1 MFTNKLI
8 NDSLAEAVKKV
19 MKDEESGLRMAAH
32 AAHKSGKKMFTFQ
45 GKTYPVK
52 VQGEEVSFGEAI
64 EEDKDCVTEPKAK
77 EIAKKEV
84 KSHETQHHG
93 SKGDV
98 AKHVKKM
105 HKEETFKD
113 RLIESAY
120 GKKSPMIDEDDSKMT
135 PEQKK
140 KKEKI
145 VLSMKDKEKEFKAK
159 YGKNWKNV
167 MYATAT
173 KLAMKE
179 EFDPEDLEE
188 AKDEKSEDAKEHYKK
203 HVLPLYREHGLSPTF
218 ANAVNAHVKKYGIHQ
233 VWNHHSIDGTSM
245 PSWFDTKVNRVKP
258 LKQTYTHEHVE
269 QVQEGEPSYYKGKSH
284 TGNALPPP
292 GSFADMKRT
301 GNTLLKGFKSNPQP
315 IKPYVAPKKQVDEVS
330 QSEVDKF
337 HKKLDTLVHSTFGK
351 SSKEKKMKED
361 VEQMDE
367 ANLLHVKVGEKVRLT
382 NPKSPASHTV
392 DKIDGQDVHITK
404 NDGKKVVMPLERIKR
419 IKYQA
424 SKLGEDIDENVLK
437 KAAHV
442 VGKVGKAAYNAFDK
456 ANDAGERAVGKHV
469 IPFLDKHLG
478 NDSPFD
484 KFNQAGERM
493 VGKGLNKLSD
503 LHKKL
508 SKEDVEQIDEVGD
521 TEKGRQ
527 ALTRL
532 IGARV
537 QDPKGKHGLEGVK
550 RALKRLGPARKL
562 RGEEV
567 EELEQM
573 EEGLKSWV
581 LGKAA
586 KYTDMP
592 PGAVAD
598 NFMVGLKKKTP
609 MSVISHP
616 KYRHFAKELRDHILN
631 AKDGE
636 EAMHRATD
644 KDFRNKLMKKHMP
657 SLGEEVEHIDEK
669 NKSHT
674 HAAHYE
680 NEKGEWVGM
689 NLLVAKDDDDAIRQA
704 HEKCK
709 EGCRLSRVERH
720 IPVKEEVDPPF
731 VPDKKKSPANVTDK
745 SGAHHTAMS
754 RVRHLAR
761 QALEKQ
767 KKMKKE
773 MIGKAGMTSEETNEE

>member
-1 MFTNKLI
+1 MFTNKLKM
-8 NDSLAEAVKKV
+8 DSIAEAVKKV

-52 VQGEEVSFGEAI
+52 VQGEQVSYGEAI
-64 EEDKDCVTEPKAK
+64 QEDKDEGHEDEAEDKKMCKD
-77 EIAKKEV
+77 IAKKEV
-84 KSHETQHHG
+84 KKHEKERHG

-98 AKHVKKM
+98 AQHVKKM

-113 RLIESAY
+113 RLIEAAY
-120 GKKSPMIDEDDSKMT
+120 AKKSPMIDEDDSEMT

-159 YGKNWKNV
+159 YGKNWKSV

-179 EFDPEDLEE
+179 EFNPEDLDEGYN
-188 AKDEKSEDAKEHYKK
+188 AKREHELNMDAAQRDMDRRAAQGEDMTGAKIHPKTYEIIMPKKPAAKKMAKE
-203 HVLPLYREHGLSPTF
+203 E
-218 ANAVNAHVKKYGIHQ
+218 I
-233 VWNHHSIDGTSM
+233 
-245 PSWFDTKVNRVKP
+245 
-258 LKQTYTHEHVE
+258 
-269 QVQEGEPSYYKGKSH
+269 
-284 TGNALPPP
+284 
-292 GSFADMKRT
+292 
-301 GNTLLKGFKSNPQP
+301 
-315 IKPYVAPKKQVDEVS
+315 S

-424 SKLGEDIDENVLK
+424 SKLGEDI
-437 KAAHV
+437 
-442 VGKVGKAAYNAFDK
+442 
-456 ANDAGERAVGKHV
+456 
-469 IPFLDKHLG
+469 
-478 NDSPFD
+478 
-484 KFNQAGERM
+484 
-493 VGKGLNKLSD
+493 
-503 LHKKL
+503 
-508 SKEDVEQIDEVGD
+508 EQIDEVGD

-550 RALKRLGPARKL
+550 RALKRLGPARRL

-567 EELEQM
+567 EEL
-573 EEGLKSWV
+573 
-581 LGKAA
+581 
-586 KYTDMP
+586 
-592 PGAVAD
+592 
-598 NFMVGLKKKTP
+598 
-609 MSVISHP
+609 
-616 KYRHFAKELRDHILN
+616 
-631 AKDGE
+631 
-636 EAMHRATD
+636 
-644 KDFRNKLMKKHMP
+644 
-657 SLGEEVEHIDEK
+657 DEK

-680 NEKGEWVGM
+680 NDKGEWVGM
-689 NLLVAKDDDDAIRQA
+689 NLLVAKDDEDAIRQA

-709 EGCRLSRVERH
+709 KGCRLSRVERH
-720 IPVKEEVDPPF
+720 IPVKEEVELDEAQGLDSFLKSRGMNPKTMNREKKSAWARSDAFKTWAQNRPVSSSTYGYKTASEETEIDEKVREPYAVGMAAAKKQAGITRTHDLPKSVIKKGHEIAKKVMAREALEPPF
-731 VPDKKKSPANVTDK
+731 EPDVKKSNVDVTDK
-745 SGAHHTAMS
+745 SGAKHSAMS

-773 MIGKAGMTSEETNEE
+773 MIGKAGMTSEETDEE

>member
-64 EEDKDCVTEPKAK
+64 EEAKDCVTEPRAK

-120 GKKSPMIDEDDSKMT
+120 GKKSPMIDEDDSEMT

-145 VLSMKDKEKEFKAK
+145 VLSMKDREKQFKAK
-159 YGKNWKNV
+159 YGKNWKSV

-188 AKDEKSEDAKEHYKK
+188 AKGETEKEFKARQARLAAAHDATKQNPERLKRLMKIPGYGAAMSLAQKTTKE
-203 HVLPLYREHGLSPTF
+203 E
-218 ANAVNAHVKKYGIHQ
+218 
-233 VWNHHSIDGTSM
+233 
-245 PSWFDTKVNRVKP
+245 
-258 LKQTYTHEHVE
+258 VE
-269 QVQEGEPSYYKGKSH
+269 QVQEGEPAYYKGKST

-292 GSFADMKRT
+292 GSFADRKRT
-301 GNTLLKGFKSNPQP
+301 GDTFLKGFKSNPQP
-315 IKPYVAPKKQVDEVS
+315 IKPYVAPKSKNEEVEQIDEISKKTLGSYVNKASVDIARSGVTKGMLTH
-330 QSEVDKF
+330 QSNKEIMSKRIEKRAKGIKMAT
-337 HKKLDTLVHSTFGK
+337 KKLT
-351 SSKEKKMKED
+351 
-361 VEQMDE
+361 
-367 ANLLHVKVGEKVRLT
+367 GEET
-382 NPKSPASHTV
+382 
-392 DKIDGQDVHITK
+392 
-404 NDGKKVVMPLERIKR
+404 
-419 IKYQA
+419 
-424 SKLGEDIDENVLK
+424 
-437 KAAHV
+437 
-442 VGKVGKAAYNAFDK
+442 
-456 ANDAGERAVGKHV
+456 
-469 IPFLDKHLG
+469 
-478 NDSPFD
+478 
-484 KFNQAGERM
+484 
-493 VGKGLNKLSD
+493 
-503 LHKKL
+503 
-508 SKEDVEQIDEVGD
+508 EQIDEVGD
-521 TEKGRQ
+521 TEEGRQ
-527 ALTRL
+527 ALTKL

-567 EELEQM
+567 EEL
-573 EEGLKSWV
+573 
-581 LGKAA
+581 
-586 KYTDMP
+586 
-592 PGAVAD
+592 
-598 NFMVGLKKKTP
+598 
-609 MSVISHP
+609 
-616 KYRHFAKELRDHILN
+616 
-631 AKDGE
+631 
-636 EAMHRATD
+636 
-644 KDFRNKLMKKHMP
+644 
-657 SLGEEVEHIDEK
+657 DEK

-720 IPVKEEVDPPF
+720 IPVKESTDDDVPF
-731 VPDKKKSPANVTDK
+731 VPDKKKSSANVTDK

-754 RVRHLAR
+754 RVRHLAK

>member
-120 GKKSPMIDEDDSKMT
+120 GKKSPMIDEDDSEMT

-159 YGKNWKNV
+159 YGKNWKSV

-179 EFDPEDLEE
+179 DFDPEDLEE
-188 AKDEKSEDAKEHYKK
+188 DKDAERERKRKQKELLRQAERFEKTKPHGWGTLANMARGEAAKLNKEETEELDEISKKTLGSYVNKAAVDIARSGVTKGMLTHQSNKEIMSKRIEKRAKGIKMATKK
-203 HVLPLYREHGLSPTF
+203 LT
-218 ANAVNAHVKKYGIHQ
+218 
-233 VWNHHSIDGTSM
+233 
-245 PSWFDTKVNRVKP
+245 
-258 LKQTYTHEHVE
+258 
-269 QVQEGEPSYYKGKSH
+269 GEE
-284 TGNALPPP
+284 TE
-292 GSFADMKRT
+292 
-301 GNTLLKGFKSNPQP
+301 
-315 IKPYVAPKKQVDEVS
+315 QVDEVS
-330 QSEVDKF
+330 KVEVDKF
-337 HKKLDTLVHSTFGK
+337 HKKLDTLVHSSFGK
-351 SSKEKKMKED
+351 SSKEKKMKE
-361 VEQMDE
+361 E
-367 ANLLHVKVGEKVRLT
+367 
-382 NPKSPASHTV
+382 
-392 DKIDGQDVHITK
+392 
-404 NDGKKVVMPLERIKR
+404 
-419 IKYQA
+419 
-424 SKLGEDIDENVLK
+424 
-437 KAAHV
+437 
-442 VGKVGKAAYNAFDK
+442 
-456 ANDAGERAVGKHV
+456 
-469 IPFLDKHLG
+469 
-478 NDSPFD
+478 
-484 KFNQAGERM
+484 
-493 VGKGLNKLSD
+493 
-503 LHKKL
+503 
-508 SKEDVEQIDEVGD
+508 VEQIDEVGD

-527 ALTRL
+527 ALTKL

-550 RALKRLGPARKL
+550 RALKRLGPAKRL

-567 EELEQM
+567 EEL
-573 EEGLKSWV
+573 
-581 LGKAA
+581 
-586 KYTDMP
+586 
-592 PGAVAD
+592 
-598 NFMVGLKKKTP
+598 
-609 MSVISHP
+609 
-616 KYRHFAKELRDHILN
+616 
-631 AKDGE
+631 
-636 EAMHRATD
+636 
-644 KDFRNKLMKKHMP
+644 
-657 SLGEEVEHIDEK
+657 DEK
-669 NKSHT
+669 NTSHT

-680 NEKGEWVGM
+680 NDKGEWVGM

-720 IPVKEEVDPPF
+720 IPVKEEVELDEKAREPYAIGMAAAKKQAGITRTHDLPKSVVKKGHEIAKKVMAREAEELPF
-731 VPDKKKSPANVTDK
+731 VPDEKKQKVDITDK

-754 RVRHLAR
+754 RVRHLAK

-773 MIGKAGMTSEETNEE
+773 MIGKAGMTSEETDEE

>member
-1 MFTNKLI
+1 M
-8 NDSLAEAVKKV
+8 DSIAEAVKKV

-52 VQGEEVSFGEAI
+52 VQGEQVSYGEAI
-64 EEDKDCVTEPKAK
+64 QEDKDEGHEDEAEDKKMCKD
-77 EIAKKEV
+77 IAKKEV
-84 KSHETQHHG
+84 KKHEKERHG

-98 AKHVKKM
+98 AQHVKKM

-113 RLIESAY
+113 RLIEAAY
-120 GKKSPMIDEDDSKMT
+120 AKKSPMIDEDDSEMT

-159 YGKNWKNV
+159 YGKNWKSV

-179 EFDPEDLEE
+179 EFNPEDLDEGYN
-188 AKDEKSEDAKEHYKK
+188 AKREHELNMDAAQRDMDRRAAQGEDMTGAKIHPKTYEIIMPKKPAAKKMAKE
-203 HVLPLYREHGLSPTF
+203 E
-218 ANAVNAHVKKYGIHQ
+218 I
-233 VWNHHSIDGTSM
+233 
-245 PSWFDTKVNRVKP
+245 
-258 LKQTYTHEHVE
+258 
-269 QVQEGEPSYYKGKSH
+269 
-284 TGNALPPP
+284 
-292 GSFADMKRT
+292 
-301 GNTLLKGFKSNPQP
+301 
-315 IKPYVAPKKQVDEVS
+315 S

-424 SKLGEDIDENVLK
+424 SKLGEDI
-437 KAAHV
+437 
-442 VGKVGKAAYNAFDK
+442 
-456 ANDAGERAVGKHV
+456 
-469 IPFLDKHLG
+469 
-478 NDSPFD
+478 
-484 KFNQAGERM
+484 
-493 VGKGLNKLSD
+493 
-503 LHKKL
+503 
-508 SKEDVEQIDEVGD
+508 EQIDEVGD

-550 RALKRLGPARKL
+550 RALKRLGPARRL

-567 EELEQM
+567 EEL
-573 EEGLKSWV
+573 
-581 LGKAA
+581 
-586 KYTDMP
+586 
-592 PGAVAD
+592 
-598 NFMVGLKKKTP
+598 
-609 MSVISHP
+609 
-616 KYRHFAKELRDHILN
+616 
-631 AKDGE
+631 
-636 EAMHRATD
+636 
-644 KDFRNKLMKKHMP
+644 
-657 SLGEEVEHIDEK
+657 DEK

-680 NEKGEWVGM
+680 NDKGEWVGM
-689 NLLVAKDDDDAIRQA
+689 NLLVAKDDEDAIRQA

-709 EGCRLSRVERH
+709 KGCRLSRVERH
-720 IPVKEEVDPPF
+720 IPVKEEVELDEAQGLDSFLKSRGMNPKTMNREKKSAWARSDAFKTWAQNRPVSSSTYGYKTASEETEIDEKVREPYAVGMAAAKKQAGITRTHDLPKSVIKKGHEIAKKVMAREALEPPF
-731 VPDKKKSPANVTDK
+731 EPDVKKSNVDVTDK
-745 SGAHHTAMS
+745 SGAKHSAMS

-773 MIGKAGMTSEETNEE
+773 MIGKAGMTSEETDEE

>member
-1 MFTNKLI
+1 MFTNKLKM
-8 NDSLAEAVKKV
+8 DSIAEAVKKV

-52 VQGEEVSFGEAI
+52 VQGEQVSYGEAI
-64 EEDKDCVTEPKAK
+64 QEDKDEGHEDEAEDKKMCKD
-77 EIAKKEV
+77 IAKKEV
-84 KSHETQHHG
+84 KKHEKERHG

-98 AKHVKKM
+98 AQHVKKM

-113 RLIESAY
+113 RLIEAAY
-120 GKKSPMIDEDDSKMT
+120 AKKSPMIDED
-135 PEQKK
+135 E
-140 KKEKI
+140 
-145 VLSMKDKEKEFKAK
+145 
-159 YGKNWKNV
+159 
-167 MYATAT
+167 
-173 KLAMKE
+173 
-179 EFDPEDLEE
+179 
-188 AKDEKSEDAKEHYKK
+188 DEKSEDAKEHYKK

-424 SKLGEDIDENVLK
+424 SKLGEDI
-437 KAAHV
+437 
-442 VGKVGKAAYNAFDK
+442 
-456 ANDAGERAVGKHV
+456 
-469 IPFLDKHLG
+469 
-478 NDSPFD
+478 
-484 KFNQAGERM
+484 
-493 VGKGLNKLSD
+493 
-503 LHKKL
+503 
-508 SKEDVEQIDEVGD
+508 EQIDEVGD

-567 EELEQM
+567 EEL
-573 EEGLKSWV
+573 
-581 LGKAA
+581 
-586 KYTDMP
+586 
-592 PGAVAD
+592 
-598 NFMVGLKKKTP
+598 
-609 MSVISHP
+609 
-616 KYRHFAKELRDHILN
+616 
-631 AKDGE
+631 
-636 EAMHRATD
+636 
-644 KDFRNKLMKKHMP
+644 
-657 SLGEEVEHIDEK
+657 DEK

-680 NEKGEWVGM
+680 NDKGEWVGM
-689 NLLVAKDDDDAIRQA
+689 NLLVAKDDEDAIRQA

-709 EGCRLSRVERH
+709 KGCRLSRVERH
-720 IPVKEEVDPPF
+720 IPVKEEVELDEAEGLDSFLKSRGMNPKTMNREKKSAWARSDAFKTWAQNRPVSSSTYQYKTASEETEIDEKVREPYAIGMAAAKKQAGITRTHDLPKSVIKKGHEIAKKVMAREALEPPF
-731 VPDKKKSPANVTDK
+731 EPDVKKSNVDVTDK
-745 SGAHHTAMS
+745 SGAKHSAMS

-773 MIGKAGMTSEETNEE
+773 MIGKAGMTSEETDEE

>member
-159 YGKNWKNV
+159 YGKNWKSV

-179 EFDPEDLEE
+179 DFDSEDLDEGSGPKE
-188 AKDEKSEDAKEHYKK
+188 KQKTPYRDINSPEYKGAAKKHIEKMDADEKTRKGKDLLNKIMKK
-203 HVLPLYREHGLSPTF
+203 
-218 ANAVNAHVKKYGIHQ
+218 
-233 VWNHHSIDGTSM
+233 
-245 PSWFDTKVNRVKP
+245 
-258 LKQTYTHEHVE
+258 
-269 QVQEGEPSYYKGKSH
+269 EGEPSYYKGKSH

-493 VGKGLNKLSD
+493 VGKGLHALR
-503 LHKKL
+503 KL
-508 SKEDVEQIDEVGD
+508 SKEEVEQIDEVGD

>member
-1 MFTNKLI
+1 MKIPGYSAAMSLAQKTTKEEVEQIDEVYIHMPVYDKYITDVRRKKGRDSMNFGEFANHHGMDKVPHIINDLKKERSELI
-8 NDSLAEAVKKV
+8 NKHKSIKV
-19 MKDEESGLRMAAH
+19 AMLHDRAISGL
-32 AAHKSGKKMFTFQ
+32 KS
-45 GKTYPVK
+45 
-52 VQGEEVSFGEAI
+52 A
-64 EEDKDCVTEPKAK
+64 
-77 EIAKKEV
+77 
-84 KSHETQHHG
+84 
-93 SKGDV
+93 
-98 AKHVKKM
+98 
-105 HKEETFKD
+105 
-113 RLIESAY
+113 
-120 GKKSPMIDEDDSKMT
+120 
-135 PEQKK
+135 
-140 KKEKI
+140 
-145 VLSMKDKEKEFKAK
+145 
-159 YGKNWKNV
+159 
-167 MYATAT
+167 
-173 KLAMKE
+173 
-179 EFDPEDLEE
+179 
-188 AKDEKSEDAKEHYKK
+188 AKEHAQQN
-203 HVLPLYREHGLSPTF
+203 E
-218 ANAVNAHVKKYGIHQ
+218 
-233 VWNHHSIDGTSM
+233 
-245 PSWFDTKVNRVKP
+245 
-258 LKQTYTHEHVE
+258 E
-269 QVQEGEPSYYKGKSH
+269 
-284 TGNALPPP
+284 
-292 GSFADMKRT
+292 
-301 GNTLLKGFKSNPQP
+301 
-315 IKPYVAPKKQVDEVS
+315 
-330 QSEVDKF
+330 
-337 HKKLDTLVHSTFGK
+337 
-351 SSKEKKMKED
+351 
-361 VEQMDE
+361 
-367 ANLLHVKVGEKVRLT
+367 
-382 NPKSPASHTV
+382 
-392 DKIDGQDVHITK
+392 
-404 NDGKKVVMPLERIKR
+404 
-419 IKYQA
+419 
-424 SKLGEDIDENVLK
+424 
-437 KAAHV
+437 
-442 VGKVGKAAYNAFDK
+442 
-456 ANDAGERAVGKHV
+456 
-469 IPFLDKHLG
+469 
-478 NDSPFD
+478 
-484 KFNQAGERM
+484 
-493 VGKGLNKLSD
+493 
-503 LHKKL
+503 
-508 SKEDVEQIDEVGD
+508 VEQIDEVGD

-689 NLLVAKDDDDAIRQA
+689 NLLVAKDDNDAIRQA

-731 VPDKKKSPANVTDK
+731 IPDKKKSSANVTDK

-754 RVRHLAR
+754 RVRHLAK

-773 MIGKAGMTSEETNEE
+773 MLGKDGMTSEETNEE

>member
-1 MFTNKLI
+1 MFTNKLL

-64 EEDKDCVTEPKAK
+64 EEAKDCVTEPKAK

-93 SKGDV
+93 EKGDV

-120 GKKSPMIDEDDSKMT
+120 GKKSPMIDEDDSEMT

-159 YGKNWKNV
+159 YGKNWKSV

-179 EFDPEDLEE
+179 DFDPEQLEE
-188 AKDEKSEDAKEHYKK
+188 VS
-203 HVLPLYREHGLSPTF
+203 
-218 ANAVNAHVKKYGIHQ
+218 
-233 VWNHHSIDGTSM
+233 
-245 PSWFDTKVNRVKP
+245 KV
-258 LKQTYTHEHVE
+258 
-269 QVQEGEPSYYKGKSH
+269 
-284 TGNALPPP
+284 
-292 GSFADMKRT
+292 
-301 GNTLLKGFKSNPQP
+301 
-315 IKPYVAPKKQVDEVS
+315 
-330 QSEVDKF
+330 EVDKF
-337 HKKLDTLVHSTFGK
+337 HKKLDTLVHSSFGK
-351 SSKEKKMKED
+351 SSKEKKM
-361 VEQMDE
+361 
-367 ANLLHVKVGEKVRLT
+367 
-382 NPKSPASHTV
+382 
-392 DKIDGQDVHITK
+392 
-404 NDGKKVVMPLERIKR
+404 
-419 IKYQA
+419 
-424 SKLGEDIDENVLK
+424 
-437 KAAHV
+437 
-442 VGKVGKAAYNAFDK
+442 
-456 ANDAGERAVGKHV
+456 
-469 IPFLDKHLG
+469 
-478 NDSPFD
+478 
-484 KFNQAGERM
+484 
-493 VGKGLNKLSD
+493 
-503 LHKKL
+503 
-508 SKEDVEQIDEVGD
+508 KEDVEQIDEVGD

-527 ALTRL
+527 ALTKL

-537 QDPKGKHGLEGVK
+537 QDPKGKHGLEGAK
-550 RALKRLGPARKL
+550 RALKRLGPARRL

-567 EELEQM
+567 EQ
-573 EEGLKSWV
+573 
-581 LGKAA
+581 
-586 KYTDMP
+586 
-592 PGAVAD
+592 
-598 NFMVGLKKKTP
+598 
-609 MSVISHP
+609 
-616 KYRHFAKELRDHILN
+616 
-631 AKDGE
+631 
-636 EAMHRATD
+636 
-644 KDFRNKLMKKHMP
+644 
-657 SLGEEVEHIDEK
+657 IDEK

-680 NEKGEWVGM
+680 NDKGEWVGM
-689 NLLVAKDDDDAIRQA
+689 NLLVAKDDNDAISQA

-720 IPVKEEVDPPF
+720 IPVKESTDDDVPF
-731 VPDKKKSPANVTDK
+731 APDKKKSSANVTDK

-754 RVRHLAR
+754 RVRHLAK
-761 QALEKQ
+761 QAIEKQ

>member
-1 MFTNKLI
+1 MFTNKLKM
-8 NDSLAEAVKKV
+8 DSIAEAVKKV

-52 VQGEEVSFGEAI
+52 VQGEQVSYGEAI
-64 EEDKDCVTEPKAK
+64 QEDKDEGHEDEAEDKKMCKD
-77 EIAKKEV
+77 IAKKEV
-84 KSHETQHHG
+84 KKHEKERHG

-98 AKHVKKM
+98 AQHVKKM

-113 RLIESAY
+113 RLIEAAY
-120 GKKSPMIDEDDSKMT
+120 AKKSPMIDEDDSEMT

-159 YGKNWKNV
+159 YGKNWKSV

-179 EFDPEDLEE
+179 EFNPEDLDEGYN
-188 AKDEKSEDAKEHYKK
+188 AKREHELNMDAAQRDMDRRAAQGEDMTGAKIHPKTYEIIMPKKPAAKKMAKE
-203 HVLPLYREHGLSPTF
+203 E
-218 ANAVNAHVKKYGIHQ
+218 I
-233 VWNHHSIDGTSM
+233 
-245 PSWFDTKVNRVKP
+245 
-258 LKQTYTHEHVE
+258 
-269 QVQEGEPSYYKGKSH
+269 
-284 TGNALPPP
+284 
-292 GSFADMKRT
+292 
-301 GNTLLKGFKSNPQP
+301 
-315 IKPYVAPKKQVDEVS
+315 S

-424 SKLGEDIDENVLK
+424 SKLGEDI
-437 KAAHV
+437 
-442 VGKVGKAAYNAFDK
+442 
-456 ANDAGERAVGKHV
+456 
-469 IPFLDKHLG
+469 
-478 NDSPFD
+478 
-484 KFNQAGERM
+484 
-493 VGKGLNKLSD
+493 
-503 LHKKL
+503 
-508 SKEDVEQIDEVGD
+508 EQIDEVGD

-567 EELEQM
+567 EEL
-573 EEGLKSWV
+573 
-581 LGKAA
+581 
-586 KYTDMP
+586 
-592 PGAVAD
+592 
-598 NFMVGLKKKTP
+598 
-609 MSVISHP
+609 
-616 KYRHFAKELRDHILN
+616 
-631 AKDGE
+631 
-636 EAMHRATD
+636 
-644 KDFRNKLMKKHMP
+644 
-657 SLGEEVEHIDEK
+657 DEK

-680 NEKGEWVGM
+680 NDKGEWVGM
-689 NLLVAKDDDDAIRQA
+689 NLLVAKDDEDAIRQA

-709 EGCRLSRVERH
+709 KGCRLSRVERH
-720 IPVKEEVDPPF
+720 IPVKEEVELDEAQGLDSFLKSRGMNPKTMNREKKSAWARSDAFKTWAQNRPVSSSTYGYKTASEETEIDEKVREPYAVGMAAAKKQAGITRTHDLPKSVIKKGHEIAKKVMAREALEPPF
-731 VPDKKKSPANVTDK
+731 EPDVKKSNVDVTDK
-745 SGAHHTAMS
+745 SGAKHSAMS

-773 MIGKAGMTSEETNEE
+773 MIGKAGMTSEETDEE

>member
-1 MFTNKLI
+1 MFTNKLKM
-8 NDSLAEAVKKV
+8 DSIAEAVKKV

-52 VQGEEVSFGEAI
+52 VQGEQVSYGEAI
-64 EEDKDCVTEPKAK
+64 QEDKDEGHEDEAEDKKMCKD
-77 EIAKKEV
+77 IAKKEV
-84 KSHETQHHG
+84 KKHEKERHG

-98 AKHVKKM
+98 AQHVKKM

-113 RLIESAY
+113 RLIEAAY
-120 GKKSPMIDEDDSKMT
+120 AKKSPMIDEDDSEMT

-159 YGKNWKNV
+159 YGKNWKSV

-179 EFDPEDLEE
+179 EFNPEDLDEGYN
-188 AKDEKSEDAKEHYKK
+188 AKREHELNMDAAQRDMDRRAAQGEDMTGAKIHPKTYEIIMPKKPAAKKMAKE
-203 HVLPLYREHGLSPTF
+203 E
-218 ANAVNAHVKKYGIHQ
+218 I
-233 VWNHHSIDGTSM
+233 
-245 PSWFDTKVNRVKP
+245 
-258 LKQTYTHEHVE
+258 
-269 QVQEGEPSYYKGKSH
+269 
-284 TGNALPPP
+284 
-292 GSFADMKRT
+292 
-301 GNTLLKGFKSNPQP
+301 
-315 IKPYVAPKKQVDEVS
+315 S

-351 SSKEKKMKED
+351 SSKEKKMRED

-424 SKLGEDIDENVLK
+424 SKLGEDI
-437 KAAHV
+437 
-442 VGKVGKAAYNAFDK
+442 
-456 ANDAGERAVGKHV
+456 
-469 IPFLDKHLG
+469 
-478 NDSPFD
+478 
-484 KFNQAGERM
+484 
-493 VGKGLNKLSD
+493 
-503 LHKKL
+503 
-508 SKEDVEQIDEVGD
+508 EQIDEVGD

-550 RALKRLGPARKL
+550 RALKRLGPARRL

-567 EELEQM
+567 EEL
-573 EEGLKSWV
+573 
-581 LGKAA
+581 
-586 KYTDMP
+586 
-592 PGAVAD
+592 
-598 NFMVGLKKKTP
+598 
-609 MSVISHP
+609 
-616 KYRHFAKELRDHILN
+616 
-631 AKDGE
+631 
-636 EAMHRATD
+636 
-644 KDFRNKLMKKHMP
+644 
-657 SLGEEVEHIDEK
+657 DEK

-680 NEKGEWVGM
+680 NDKGEWVGM
-689 NLLVAKDDDDAIRQA
+689 NLLVAKDDEDAIRQA

-709 EGCRLSRVERH
+709 KGCRLSRVERH
-720 IPVKEEVDPPF
+720 IPVKEEVELDEAQGLDSFLKSRGMNPKTMNREKKSAWARSDAFKTWAQNRPVSSSTYGYKTASEETEIDEKVREPYAVGMAAAKKQAGITRTHDLPKSVIKKGHEIAKKVMAREALEPPF
-731 VPDKKKSPANVTDK
+731 EPDVKKSNVDVTDK
-745 SGAHHTAMS
+745 SGAKHSAMS

-773 MIGKAGMTSEETNEE
+773 MIGKAGMTSEETDEE